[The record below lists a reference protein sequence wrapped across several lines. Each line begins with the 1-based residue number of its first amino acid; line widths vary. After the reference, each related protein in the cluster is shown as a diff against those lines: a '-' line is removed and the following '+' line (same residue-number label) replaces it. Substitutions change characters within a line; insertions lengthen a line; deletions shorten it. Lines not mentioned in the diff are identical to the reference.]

1 MAIAF
6 MVAAAAAMA
15 APHPKLA
22 PASGSK
28 LVAAVQACQQIKDD
42 AARLAC
48 YDRSVSAL
56 TAADAR
62 GDVAVVDRE
71 QMRETRRSLF
81 GFSVPK
87 LPFFSNSKD
96 KDVQQEP
103 KEVVSTILSFRG
115 LGNGYVRFTIADAG
129 IDLEIDR
136 TDRRLRRK
144 KRGKGEDRAWRDR
157 KLLDRDR
164 EQPRV
169 PRASRALGS
178 KPCLLGLEAGLGVDI
193 GLLPLDAPVAKLV
206 QRNARAGDRA
216 DDMIAVGSAAGR
228 CPGR

>member
-1 MAIAF
+1 MTIAF

-28 LVAAVQACQQIKDD
+28 LVTAVQACQPIKDD

-56 TAADAR
+56 TAANAR

-87 LPFFSNSKD
+87 LPFFSNSRD
-96 KDVQQEP
+96 KDVQEEP
-103 KEVVSTILSFRG
+103 KQIVSTIVSFRG
-115 LGNGYVRFTIADAG
+115 MGNGYVRFTIDEPESTWESTEPTEAFDVRSGEKVKIEHGAIG
-129 IDLEIDR
+129 SYWIEI
-136 TDRRLRRK
+136 
-144 KRGKGEDRAWRDR
+144 GSNRAFHAH
-157 KLLDRDR
+157 
-164 EQPRV
+164 RV
-169 PRASRALGS
+169 R
-178 KPCLLGLEAGLGVDI
+178 
-193 GLLPLDAPVAKLV
+193 
-206 QRNARAGDRA
+206 
-216 DDMIAVGSAAGR
+216 
-228 CPGR
+228 